1 MTHLTGYWMNWLL
14 PWLLLPTLALATP
27 QPPLTLI
34 SHELPPFTHTSN
46 GKLGGLAVQLVQEVQ
61 QEMGVHYPIKIYPLK
76 RALALTRVEPGFALF
91 VILRTPHRES
101 QFKWV
106 GPLFPN
112 RVVIYQTRGSKPLTN
127 LAQLRKLPRVGVLL
141 GNADD
146 ELLTREGYTNLVRC
160 QTIEDAIELLVL
172 GKIDAFPMGD
182 QIMPAILAKMKFSP
196 RSVVNSGLLLQENWL
211 YIVFSKS
218 EDDAVIARWQA
229 AVDKVRARHPQ
240 ATPAPLH
247 P

>member
-1 MTHLTGYWMNWLL
+1 MNWLL
-14 PWLLLPTLALATP
+14 LWLLLPTLALATP

-112 RVVIYQTRGSKPLTN
+112 RVVIYQTRGSKPLTD

>member
-1 MTHLTGYWMNWLL
+1 MNWLL

-46 GKLGGLAVQLVQEVQ
+46 GKLGGLAVQLVQLVQEVQ

-112 RVVIYQTRGSKPLTN
+112 RVVIYQTRGSKPLTD